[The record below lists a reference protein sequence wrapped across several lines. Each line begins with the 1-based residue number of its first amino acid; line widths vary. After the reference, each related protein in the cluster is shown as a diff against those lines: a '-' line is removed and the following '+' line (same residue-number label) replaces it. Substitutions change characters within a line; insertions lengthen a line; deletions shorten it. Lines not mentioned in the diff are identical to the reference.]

1 MKELKKYQKGGGV
14 TIPRTSD
21 RRGARP
27 KLTEEERIK
36 KEVEAR
42 KKRSKQFGKGA
53 IPTSKITKR
62 YGVKLSPQERKKR
75 EIEANKKFSKQF
87 GKGAKMKEDIRPS
100 RIKKYQRGG
109 AAKVAKK
116 MSKLMKPVK
125 TGVAKTKAKPATT
138 IDTGKY
144 IKNKDIKKGMS
155 TKPLTKKYSKV
166 MKKVKAV
173 PSKKYTTYGSSPIK
187 KTIDKSKGKLNPSL
201 SKKVKDSFMG
211 TRVKGMKDNVFG
223 QYPDYELGKMGDKL
237 KTKYGKPKMVKGG
250 SLRRSRKH
258 L

>member
-1 MKELKKYQKGGGV
+1 MKKLKKYQ
-14 TIPRTSD
+14 
-21 RRGARP
+21 
-27 KLTEEERIK
+27 L
-36 KEVEAR
+36 
-42 KKRSKQFGKGA
+42 
-53 IPTSKITKR
+53 
-62 YGVKLSPQERKKR
+62 
-75 EIEANKKFSKQF
+75 
-87 GKGAKMKEDIRPS
+87 
-100 RIKKYQRGG
+100 GG
-109 AAKVAKK
+109 ATKIAKR

-125 TGVAKTKAKPATT
+125 TGVAKTKAKPART

-166 MKKVKAV
+166 MQKQKAV
-173 PSKKYTTYGSSPIK
+173 PSKKYTAYGPSSIK
-187 KTIDKSKGKLNPSL
+187 KTIGKSKGKLSPSL

-237 KTKYGKPKMVKGG
+237 KTKYAKSKMVKGG

-258 L
+258 